1 MNRLLSRTPIINR
14 IIPRRELY
22 IGTSLCWRGG
32 NDKTQYGKP
41 ADSWLGLSNKSGRL
55 RTINLW
61 RISTTNISILS
72 YPQGWSR
79 PKQFYFLKSM
89 SERVGSDIQRI

>member
-1 MNRLLSRTPIINR
+1 MNRLLSRTSFINR

-55 RTINLW
+55 TTIIKGSPDPSHFIFEINFGKS
-61 RISTTNISILS
+61 RIRHTTLKLNDEFPDQLKIF
-72 YPQGWSR
+72 SR
-79 PKQFYFLKSM
+79 
-89 SERVGSDIQRI
+89 

>member
-22 IGTSLCWRGG
+22 IGSSLCWRGG

-41 ADSWLGLSNKSGRL
+41 PDSGLGLSNKSGRL
-55 RTINLW
+55 
-61 RISTTNISILS
+61 STKVGCIL
-72 YPQGWSR
+72 PMVIWSEFR
-79 PKQFYFLKSM
+79 LGKYRDDNHREDASHF
-89 SERVGSDIQRI
+89 I